1 MNEELERVEKETPE
15 CAEFVPSPTWK
26 RVVAW
31 VLFAIVVLGI
41 ITWLLNIACPGW
53 IEAVKAKLL

>member
-15 CAEFVPSPTWK
+15 RTEFVPSPTWK
-26 RVVAW
+26 RVTAW
-31 VLFAIVVLGI
+31 VLFAVVVLGI
-41 ITWLLNIACPGW
+41 ITWLLNIAWPGW